1 MNFPFSVGQY
11 LRDPTPKYPPPPHPQ
26 EPILTQ
32 PYSTNPNPQPP
43 PKPPLPAPFNTNT
56 WLWIEWTFLYI
67 LVPPLIAALTKPHLA
82 ADLLTRLGLNFIS
95 FDTGLPSAVFI
106 FPLLLFT
113 FTTML
118 IYLRKDPTFD
128 NRKLWNLQ
136 DLKKALPRIL
146 TTFAIAAPIILFAS
160 WYLAHHTPLLPEHG
174 FLRLPRE
181 IPLLLLA
188 ITIFYPWISA
198 YPQEIT
204 HRAFF
209 FHRYAPILGSSHRI
223 LILNILTF
231 SWLHITMWNP
241 IALIMTLPAGVI
253 FALTYRRTNS
263 ALAAGFEHAILGI
276 TAFAAGLG
284 YFVFAGAV
292 N

>member
-1 MNFPFSVGQY
+1 M
-11 LRDPTPKYPPPPHPQ
+11 
-26 EPILTQ
+26 TQ
-32 PYSTNPNPQPP
+32 PYSTTPIPRSS
-43 PKPPLPAPFNTNT
+43 PKPPLPAPLNSKC

-67 LVPPLIAALTKPHLA
+67 LVPPLVAAVTKPHLA
-82 ADLLTRLGLNFIS
+82 ADLLENINLDFIS
-95 FDTGLPSAVFI
+95 FDTGLPPALFI
-106 FPLLLFT
+106 FPLLLLT
-113 FTTML
+113 FSTML

-136 DLKKALPRIL
+136 DLKSALPRIL
-146 TTFAIAAPIILFAS
+146 TTFAFAAPIILFAS
-160 WYLAHHTPLLPEHG
+160 WYLAHHTPLLPESG

-198 YPQEIT
+198 YPQEVT

-209 FHRYAPILGSSHRI
+209 FHRYAPILGSSHTI

-231 SWLHITMWNP
+231 SWLHITMWNT
-241 IALIMTLPAGVI
+241 IALIMTLPAGII

-276 TAFAAGLG
+276 FAFAAGLG
-284 YFVFAGAV
+284 YFVFTG
-292 N
+292 NTNNL